1 MKDYQK
7 IAIETDKKQVI
18 VNAAAAS
25 GKTFIITERVK
36 WLVKNNVAR
45 DRIVVI
51 TFTNNAAGEMYYGCA
66 ITRRLEN
73 GAVVTGTPTPE
84 MLAEWGFELHTP
96 PTPQVDVRE
105 QRMQEILA
113 ELASMDYL
121 TSKYIDGEDMTE
133 YGDWQGKRK
142 TLREEYR
149 QLEEQINK

>member
-1 MKDYQK
+1 MIYK
-7 IAIETDKKQVI
+7 
-18 VNAAAAS
+18 
-25 GKTFIITERVK
+25 
-36 WLVKNNVAR
+36 
-45 DRIVVI
+45 
-51 TFTNNAAGEMYYGCA
+51 NNAAGEMYYGCA